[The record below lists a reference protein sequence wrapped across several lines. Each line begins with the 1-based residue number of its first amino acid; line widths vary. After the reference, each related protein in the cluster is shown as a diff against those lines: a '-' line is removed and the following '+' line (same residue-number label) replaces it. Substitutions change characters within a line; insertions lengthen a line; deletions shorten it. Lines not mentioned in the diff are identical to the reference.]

1 MRTAVALATSA
12 ALLLAAACTA
22 EAQDKVSDG
31 VIKIGLIEDMSSKYA
46 DITGGSAGSRR
57 DRASSAPS
65 VRG

>member
-1 MRTAVALATSA
+1 VHCRGAG
-12 ALLLAAACTA
+12 
-22 EAQDKVSDG
+22 QGFDG
-31 VIKIGLIEDMSSKYA
+31 VVKIGLIEDMSSIYA